1 MFLGWA
7 AGAETGK
14 EGKNHN
20 TFLVRKMVA
29 GTAALESGRGG
40 GCKPLF
46 DVKLR
51 DWPIRLR
58 LILCHVPLSPFLSAR
73 ARTLSDI
80 VGNLK
85 SVTLEQTRS
94 SLRAWWN
101 FGREKGSVE
110 RKKERKRTVPVE
122 YTLEDR
128 GPRKLENMNYDPSK
142 GFDR

>member
-29 GTAALESGRGG
+29 GAAALQSGRGG

-101 FGREKGSVE
+101 FGRGKRLRG
-110 RKKERKRTVPVE
+110 KKERKKKNCPRRIYTRGSRTKE
-122 YTLEDR
+122 IGKHEL
-128 GPRKLENMNYDPSK
+128 
-142 GFDR
+142 